1 MTVVSLA
8 AAREEREPHWEG
20 ECICLACKHVWAG
33 VGPMGRI
40 SGLDCPSCELPQGH
54 TRWPFGAP
62 NDALILMCKC
72 GSEALTA
79 YKKDG
84 KFWVKCMA
92 CGTDQTET
100 FYDG

>member
-1 MTVVSLA
+1 MTVISLA
-8 AAREEREPHWEG
+8 RAREERSPHWEG
-20 ECICLACKHVWAG
+20 ECVCLSCNHKWRG
-33 VGPMGRI
+33 VGPIGVI
-40 SGLDCPSCELPQGH
+40 DGLECPSCHLPQGH

-62 NDALILMCKC
+62 EGAAILTCNC

-79 YKKDG
+79 YKHKG

-92 CGTDQTET
+92 CGTDQTEV